1 MTTETKVSP
10 TIREPRFLGQT
21 VVVIGG
27 SSGMVHC
34 ID

>member
-21 VVVIGG
+21 VVVIG